1 MVDDWSHLKDNIS
14 ALLIRPEWKSR
25 PVIVLALYVLA
36 PDEAIAEVDIC
47 TLTKLTWTRLKNGYI
62 IRACEPISNHAY
74 SPIFFALMVIQ
85 KLPLP

>member
-47 TLTKLTWTRLKNGYI
+47 TLTKLT
-62 IRACEPISNHAY
+62 
-74 SPIFFALMVIQ
+74 
-85 KLPLP
+85 